1 MRFLFSFQIQ
11 FFHIHPK
18 LKYGD
23 SMRKCLLSFLFRSQK
38 EPISLL
44 GILKK
49 VHFSFFQMIQAY
61 ILVMIL
67 YSCKIQIFFLCH
79 WFLLN
84 QKELQ

>member
-1 MRFLFSFQIQ
+1 MRHILSSQIQ

-18 LKYGD
+18 QIYEDLMMKY
-23 SMRKCLLSFLFRSQK
+23 LLSLLFRSQK

-49 VHFSFFQMIQAY
+49 VQFSFFRMIRTY

-67 YSCKIQIFFLCH
+67 YFCKIQIFSSVIGFC
-79 WFLLN
+79 
-84 QKELQ
+84 